1 MSRNKRG
8 YTIDATVQGF
18 EGTTALLKTFDKQVV
33 RWPIKKLPE
42 DVQEGM
48 TVRLYISTDHTE
60 AEGREEL
67 AREVLNTL
75 LRN

>member
-1 MSRNKRG
+1 MNGNKRG

-18 EGTTALLKTFDKQVV
+18 EGTTALLETFDKQVV
-33 RWPIKKLPE
+33 RWPIKDLPE

-48 TVRLYISTDHTE
+48 ALRLYISTDCTE
-60 AEGREEL
+60 AEDREKL